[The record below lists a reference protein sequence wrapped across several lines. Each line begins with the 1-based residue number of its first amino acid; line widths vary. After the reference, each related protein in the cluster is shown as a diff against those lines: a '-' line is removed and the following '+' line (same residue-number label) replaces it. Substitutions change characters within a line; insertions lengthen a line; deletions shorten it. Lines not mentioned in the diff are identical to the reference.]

1 MLPIPPPAVIRRD
14 SRVRTKTAFYK
25 PHDIRAVTAA
35 IRNIMDRDNP
45 PPPIFQTTDN
55 DQLISDTD
63 LMRSYA
69 IGTDLMRITLGTRRK
84 SRRLRHSAPPIEI
97 SSSLLPKRK
106 LTASS
111 PRQQLYSL
119 LHEQHLG
126 TLRTS
131 GTSASGKSAQ
141 PSNARERRSPPKAQL
156 GRQDTLVCERSHLGY
171 VRSSPAASTRI
182 AEVMQ
187 RKVDPHRR
195 ARQVQGPR
203 CSSRGH
209 IASRHDQGK
218 QRDYLFYKTSKN
230 LKYWKNVE

>member
-55 DQLISDTD
+55 NQLISDTD

-69 IGTDLMRITLGTRRK
+69 IDTDLMRITLGTRRK
-84 SRRLRHSAPPIEI
+84 SRRLKHYAPPIKM

-131 GTSASGKSAQ
+131 GTSASEKSAQ
-141 PSNARERRSPPKAQL
+141 PSSARERRSPSA
-156 GRQDTLVCERSHLGY
+156 
-171 VRSSPAASTRI
+171 SPTSTRP
-182 AEVMQ
+182 ALQLE
-187 RKVDPHRR
+187 
-195 ARQVQGPR
+195 
-203 CSSRGH
+203 GH
-209 IASRHDQGK
+209 IVSRHDQGK